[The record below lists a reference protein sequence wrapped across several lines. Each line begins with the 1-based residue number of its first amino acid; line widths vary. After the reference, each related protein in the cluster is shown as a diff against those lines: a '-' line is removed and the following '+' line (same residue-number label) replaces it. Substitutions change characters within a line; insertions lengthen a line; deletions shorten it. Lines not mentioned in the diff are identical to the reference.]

1 VPEPASFD
9 YSVIRVVPRV
19 ERGERIN
26 AGIVLYCRSQ
36 DFLGARVKL
45 DRARLAA
52 VAPEADADLI
62 EAHLESILR
71 ICAGGPDAGPIGQ
84 LSQAERFHWLV
95 SPRSTVIQLSPVHSG
110 FCDAPDVALE
120 HLLQTM
126 VGVGG

>member
-1 VPEPASFD
+1 MPEPVSFD
-9 YSVIRVVPRV
+9 YSIIRVVPRV

-26 AGIVLYCRSQ
+26 AGIVLYCRSR
-36 DFLGARVKL
+36 DFLGAGIEL
-45 DRARLAA
+45 DRSRLA
-52 VAPEADADLI
+52 VLAPEVDADLI

-110 FCDAPDVALE
+110 FCDQPDIALQ
-120 HLLQTM
+120 HLMKMM
-126 VGVGG
+126 VRVR